1 MSERSK
7 HTKKSQSQRFIDKA
21 RELGCDK
28 NEAAFEA
35 KLKIA
40 ATMRLTG
47 KPEIKRKNP
56 TR

>member
-28 NEAAFEA
+28 NEAVFEA
-35 KLKIA
+35 KLKII
-40 ATMRLTG
+40 ATKRLAG